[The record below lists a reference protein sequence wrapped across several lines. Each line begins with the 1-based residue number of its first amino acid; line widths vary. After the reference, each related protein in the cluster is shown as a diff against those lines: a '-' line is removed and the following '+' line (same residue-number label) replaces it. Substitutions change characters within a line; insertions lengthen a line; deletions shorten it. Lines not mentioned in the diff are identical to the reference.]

1 MSEER
6 VDRKQANMAKLQ
18 EIDETQNKT
27 KEAIWRIQRQ
37 AAEAEETGAMT
48 LEELRKQG
56 QQMVRKIQ
64 LISETLSG
72 NRQFQIN

>member
-6 VDRKQANMAKLQ
+6 VDRRQANMGKLQ
-18 EIDETQNKT
+18 EIDDTQNKT

-56 QQMVRKIQ
+56 QQMVRI
-64 LISETLSG
+64 
-72 NRQFQIN
+72 